1 MRSHMRK
8 IDKDAL
14 SAINFLMVSLFVIST
29 SVRAEPNFISCD
41 VSPANYTQNS
51 PFGNNLK
58 RLLESLWS
66 NTPLS
71 QGFNSTVFG
80 NSTDQV
86 YGQALCRG
94 DVTPE
99 VCRDCVQNA
108 SLEIMTVCSTQ
119 NAIIWLEFC
128 QVQYSYRPFYSWDGY
143 TGMYPDSNKDEKNIS
158 DSVGFV
164 VVLKDF
170 MNKLS
175 DQAAFNPSNL
185 MFATGK
191 TKISTNETIYGFVQ
205 CTRDISRSDCRVC
218 LNSEFGDLDGC
229 CDYRQGGTV
238 LSRNCN
244 MRFQLYP
251 FYNEPTVN
259 GNRKKI
265 KVAMLVAGPT
275 TFVLAGLAAGC
286 YVIRHQRSN
295 RTRKDEEK
303 SQSALLQELA
313 NPPSVDINQEGEFVS
328 SQELPFMELATIKAA
343 TGNFSDRNKLGQ
355 GGFGTVYKGIL
366 CDGKEIAV
374 KRLSGKSWQ
383 GLEEFKNEVILIAK
397 LQHRNL
403 VRLVG
408 CGIEGEEKLLIYE
421 YMPNKSLDLF
431 IFDSEKRAK
440 LHWDIRLNI
449 ILGIARA
456 LLYLHEDS
464 RLKIIHRDLKPNN
477 VLLDQEMVAKIS
489 DFGMARIF
497 GENQNI
503 ANTKRV
509 VGTYGYMAPEYAMG
523 GLFSVKSD
531 VFSYGVILLEIISG
545 KRNSG
550 FYLTEH
556 APTLLAYAWRLWSD
570 GKELEFLDPLLA
582 GSCPVAEVVRCIH
595 IGLLC
600 VQEDPKDRPNM
611 SSVVVLLG
619 SESATLPEPNQ
630 PAFSVSR
637 VAHIEPSSSTDPSV
651 KNQVSVSSVS
661 ARQLDSNLRHLLI
674 QSLYNNGGD
683 SVFNNTQGDDPD
695 NVYGLFLCRGDVPA
709 CVCQNCIEMASNE
722 IVKDCPFKK
731 AAIIWYDECLIRYSY
746 RSFFSKVDSQ
756 VRVCLVNTENITEFE
771 PDKFNEILGKTFSNL
786 SFVATSN
793 PSNRVYATSKAN
805 VTSSM
810 RLYSMVQCTPDLS
823 PFDCCDCLSDAISY
837 LSSLSKGKMVGRVLV
852 PSCNIR

>member
-1 MRSHMRK
+1 MRK

-14 SAINFLMVSLFVIST
+14 SAIIFLMASLFVIST
-29 SVRAEPNFISCD
+29 SVRAESNFTSCD

-71 QGFNSTVFG
+71 QGFNNTVFG

-99 VCRDCVQNA
+99 VRRDCVQNA
-108 SLEIMTVCSTQ
+108 SLEIMTVCPTQ
-119 NAIIWLEFC
+119 NAIIWHEFC
-128 QVQYSYRPFYSWDGY
+128 QVQYSYRPFHSWDGY

-158 DSVGFV
+158 VSVDFV

-175 DQAAFNPSNL
+175 DQATFNPSNL

-191 TKISTNETIYGFVQ
+191 TKISTNKTIYGLVQ
-205 CTRDISRSDCRVC
+205 CTRDISQIDCRVC

-229 CDYRQGGTV
+229 CDYRQGSTV

-265 KVAMLVAGPT
+265 KVAMLVTSPT
-275 TFVLAGLAAGC
+275 TLVLAGLAAGC
-286 YVIRHQRSN
+286 YVIWHQRSN
-295 RTRKDEEK
+295 RTRKVVAKGAHVLPETIMTDWEMEPIEIGNK
-303 SQSALLQELA
+303 SENLYDCYTLSRIEAVPSPSGGKTSQIRRMINWVTL
-313 NPPSVDINQEGEFVS
+313 NPYAEIQPLNGGSNSSKKEF
-328 SQELPFMELATIKAA
+328 AA
-343 TGNFSDRNKLGQ
+343 VVTGGVVGVGQ
-355 GGFGTVYKGIL
+355 ITAE
-366 CDGKEIAV
+366 D
-374 KRLSGKSWQ
+374 SGD
-383 GLEEFKNEVILIAK
+383 VAADV
-397 LQHRNL
+397 L
-403 VRLVG
+403 VARLVG

-464 RLKIIHRDLKPNN
+464 RLNIIQGDLKPNN
-477 VLLDQEMVAKIS
+477 VLLDQEMVAKIP

-509 VGTYGYMAPEYAMG
+509 VGTYGYLAPKYAMD

-531 VFSYGVILLEIISG
+531 VLSYGVILLEIISG

-582 GSCPVAEVVRCIH
+582 GHAPWQK
-595 IGLLC
+595 L
-600 VQEDPKDRPNM
+600 
-611 SSVVVLLG
+611 
-619 SESATLPEPNQ
+619 
-630 PAFSVSR
+630 
-637 VAHIEPSSSTDPSV
+637 
-651 KNQVSVSSVS
+651 
-661 ARQLDSNLRHLLI
+661 
-674 QSLYNNGGD
+674 
-683 SVFNNTQGDDPD
+683 
-695 NVYGLFLCRGDVPA
+695 
-709 CVCQNCIEMASNE
+709 
-722 IVKDCPFKK
+722 
-731 AAIIWYDECLIRYSY
+731 
-746 RSFFSKVDSQ
+746 
-756 VRVCLVNTENITEFE
+756 
-771 PDKFNEILGKTFSNL
+771 
-786 SFVATSN
+786 
-793 PSNRVYATSKAN
+793 
-805 VTSSM
+805 
-810 RLYSMVQCTPDLS
+810 
-823 PFDCCDCLSDAISY
+823 
-837 LSSLSKGKMVGRVLV
+837 
-852 PSCNIR
+852 